1 MALEAGDGLV
11 VHYQPR
17 ADLGTGE
24 ILGVEALARLR
35 EPEHGLLLPHSFIP
49 LAERAG
55 LMPELTM
62 GVLAHALRQQEA
74 WQHAG
79 LTVAMSVNVSADDV
93 LDRRF
98 PDRLALLLERHED
111 ADGGL
116 ILEITERSELV
127 ESELALD
134 VLARVEELGVG
145 ICLDDFGTG
154 HSSLSQLKRLP
165 IQQLKIDRS
174 FVLDMLH
181 DRLDDAIVRFT
192 VDLGRELGL
201 DVVAEGVETPRQ
213 WDRLADLGCH
223 SAQGFYLSRPVPAAA
238 LTGWLRERAEREPT
252 PRRRRA
258 GARSGSVLE
267 ALMEATAAVLAA
279 DSLGETFG
287 RIASHLRI
295 LVPHDDL
302 VVYELREARSL
313 APVFARGKWADE
325 VMADQPFSIEEGITG
340 AAVRELR
347 TLNVARTDRHP
358 LAQKVA
364 GTEMEPEALVSVPLL
379 VEDLAVGALNVYRLG
394 EDVGFSVAEAEV
406 VERFATMA
414 ALAFDSA
421 RQRETLREQARTD
434 GLTGLLNHRACHERL
449 GAEIERAAA
458 HARPLSVVVLDLD
471 HFKLVNDAYGHAEG
485 DKVLVAAAGK
495 LRAAV
500 REDDLVARLGGEEFA
515 LILPG
520 VDGRLAA
527 DAAEWARAAIAEVG
541 VGGAPL
547 SCSAGVASYPDDA
560 ADAGRLL
567 ALADGAM
574 YWAKR
579 SGRDQSRRY
588 DRRLAGQLS
597 GDGQRADIE
606 TLLAREGSIVPVFQP
621 VLELATGRVA
631 GYEALA
637 RMPEGPLRPPDE
649 WFNQAHRSGL
659 GPALE
664 AAALRAALRA
674 H

>member
-406 VERFATMA
+406 IERFAAMA
-414 ALAFDSA
+414 ALAFNSA
-421 RQRETLREQARTD
+421 RQRETLRAQARTD

-449 GAEIERAAA
+449 HDEMCDALDAGR
-458 HARPLSVVVLDLD
+458 RLSVVVLDLD
-471 HFKLVNDAYGHAEG
+471 RFKTINDTHGHAEG
-485 DKVLVAAAGK
+485 DRALRAVAES

-500 REDDLVARLGGEEFA
+500 RADDAVARLGGEEFA

-520 VDGRLAA
+520 AGREQAIE
-527 DAAEWARAAIAEVG
+527 AAERAREAITALTVAGERLT
-541 VGGAPL
+541 A
-547 SCSAGVASYPDDA
+547 SAGVATCPDDSRTP
-560 ADAGRLL
+560 GRLL
-567 ALADGAM
+567 ELADAALYRAKGA
-574 YWAKR
+574 
-579 SGRDQSRRY
+579 GRDQ
-588 DRRLAGQLS
+588 
-597 GDGQRADIE
+597 
-606 TLLAREGSIVPVFQP
+606 
-621 VLELATGRVA
+621 VA
-631 GYEALA
+631 
-637 RMPEGPLRPPDE
+637 
-649 WFNQAHRSGL
+649 
-659 GPALE
+659 
-664 AAALRAALRA
+664 
-674 H
+674 